1 MQSNTPLSF
10 TPLETLCIFRIICY
24 PTIYIPFSM
33 NLKSLLESV
42 TGHPKA
48 WTQTRLLQLAT
59 GFGALLHFQAR
70 SESSGS
76 LELVFHITR
85 VTTDEIE

>member
-1 MQSNTPLSF
+1 MATSTRYF
-10 TPLETLCIFRIICY
+10 MVK
-24 PTIYIPFSM
+24 FS
-33 NLKSLLESV
+33 KSLLESV

-48 WTQTRLLQLAT
+48 WTQTGILQLAT

-76 LELVFHITR
+76 LELVFHNTR
-85 VTTDEIE
+85 VITDEIE

>member
-1 MQSNTPLSF
+1 MENPGLSLPMATSTRYF
-10 TPLETLCIFRIICY
+10 MVK
-24 PTIYIPFSM
+24 FS
-33 NLKSLLESV
+33 KSLLESV

-76 LELVFHITR
+76 LELVFHNTR
-85 VTTDEIE
+85 VITDEIE

>member
-1 MQSNTPLSF
+1 MRCKTQ
-10 TPLETLCIFRIICY
+10 
-24 PTIYIPFSM
+24 IYKAKSLKQKRY
-33 NLKSLLESV
+33 LKSLLESV

-59 GFGALLHFQAR
+59 GFGALLHYQAR

-76 LELVFHITR
+76 LELVFHNTR
-85 VTTDEIE
+85 VITDEIE